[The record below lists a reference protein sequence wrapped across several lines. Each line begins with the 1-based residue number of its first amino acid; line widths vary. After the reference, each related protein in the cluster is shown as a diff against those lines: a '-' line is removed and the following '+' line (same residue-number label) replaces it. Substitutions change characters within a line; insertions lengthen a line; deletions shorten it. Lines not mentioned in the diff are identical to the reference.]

1 MVPCRSPRT
10 RPISN
15 ALRLT
20 VASLTSSP
28 LSRLRRST
36 ISDASV
42 SDPDNTNSKVA
53 ISEPE
58 VAVLGGLP
66 SGGATTGPGEGPA
79 PKSLVLAAPTAV
91 LTALAPPVLPPIG
104 PIMTATPP
112 AGPA

>member
-1 MVPCRSPRT
+1 MVPRRSPCT
-10 RPISN
+10 RPISD

-20 VASLTSSP
+20 VTSLTSSP

-42 SDPDNTNSKVA
+42 SDPDNTNSKAA

-58 VAVLGGLP
+58 VAILGGLP
-66 SGGATTGPGEGPA
+66 SSSAATGPGEGPA

-91 LTALAPPVLPPIG
+91 LAAPAPPILPPIG
-104 PIMTATPP
+104 PIITATPP